1 MRTLASRYHAI
12 FRHSAVWALLLALSA
27 CARSTTGV
35 DGTLTPT
42 SPPPGTPALVV
53 EYATPATAAEAAA
66 AGTDI
71 SKSEDAPDGA
81 SSTAPSLPAEP
92 QVFIRH
98 PVEPGD
104 TLWGLA
110 VQYGVPMAAIQLQ
123 NKLGASTMVKA
134 GQVLEIP
141 PPDPWEKASTYWVIY
156 EVASGDT
163 LSGIAARYGLTTAA
177 LVAANDLTSADYL
190 SIGQSLIL
198 PLRAPAQVLVEA
210 PTPTATAIVLQLP
223 TPTPT
228 LASPGPTAVPTIIVA
243 ATAVAVATVAPLP
256 ADIAAWPREVWRIM
270 NETRAAH
277 GLPPYEYNETLALAA
292 QGHAEDC
299 SQRGSCSHTGSDGSD
314 IKTRVQRVGYTGSYA
329 ECWAVRPSPQGV
341 IDVWMDETPPNDPH
355 RRTVLHTWFTEVGI
369 GVAPSPWK
377 GYYYVIA
384 NFGRPK

>member
-1 MRTLASRYHAI
+1 MSTLSSRRCVLCRCGALW
-12 FRHSAVWALLLALSA
+12 VLLLALTACVVSA
-27 CARSTTGV
+27 TEVEVTP
-35 DGTLTPT
+35 TLT
-42 SPPPGTPALVV
+42 SQPPGTPALVV
-53 EYATPATAAEAAA
+53 QYATPVTAIAETPAASTGASAATATPA
-66 AGTDI
+66 
-71 SKSEDAPDGA
+71 SEVQAP
-81 SSTAPSLPAEP
+81 
-92 QVFIRH
+92 IKH
-98 PVEPGD
+98 PVEAGD
-104 TLWGLA
+104 SLWGLA

-123 NKLGASTMVKA
+123 NGLGASTVIRA
-134 GQVLEIP
+134 GDVLEIP
-141 PPDPWEKASTYWVIY
+141 PPAAWEAASTYWVVY
-156 EVASGDT
+156 EVAAGDT

-177 LVAANDLTSADYL
+177 LVAANDLASADFL

-210 PTPTATAIVLQLP
+210 PAPTDAPIVLHL
-223 TPTPT
+223 PTPT
-228 LASPGPTAVPTIIVA
+228 LAAPGPTAAPTVVVA

-277 GLPPYEYNETLALAA
+277 GLPPYAYNDTLALAA
-292 QGHAEDC
+292 QAHAEDC
-299 SQRGSCSHTGSDGSD
+299 SQRGSCSHTGSDGAD

-341 IDVWMDETPPNDPH
+341 IAIWMDEVPPNDPH

-384 NFGRPK
+384 DFGRPR

>member
-1 MRTLASRYHAI
+1 
-12 FRHSAVWALLLALSA
+12 VWALLLALSA
-27 CARSTTGV
+27 CARATTGIE
-35 DGTLTPT
+35 DTLTPT
-42 SPPPGTPALVV
+42 SQPPGTPALVV
-53 EYATPATAAEAAA
+53 EYTSPRTAGAEESTAT
-66 AGTDI
+66 TDI
-71 SKSEDAPDGA
+71 SRPEDTPDAA
-81 SSTAPSLPAEP
+81 SVTTPLPAES
-92 QVFIRH
+92 QVFIKH

-123 NKLGASTMVKA
+123 NNLGASTVVKA

-141 PPDPWEKASTYWVIY
+141 PPDAWESASTYWVVY
-156 EVASGDT
+156 EVAGGDT

-177 LVAANDLTSADYL
+177 LVQANDLASADYL
-190 SIGQSLIL
+190 AVGQSLIL
-198 PLRAPAQVLVEA
+198 PLRAPAQVLVQA
-210 PTPTATAIVLQLP
+210 PTPTATAIVLHLP

-228 LASPGPTAVPTIIVA
+228 LASPGPTTAPTVVMA

-256 ADIAAWPREVWRIM
+256 ADVAAWPREVWRIM

-277 GLPPYEYNETLALAA
+277 GLPPYDYNDTLALAA

-341 IDVWMDETPPNDPH
+341 IDVWMDEVPPNDPH

-384 NFGRPK
+384 NFGRPR

>member
-1 MRTLASRYHAI
+1 MKTLTSRYRAI
-12 FRHSAVWALLLALSA
+12 RGRSALLALLLALSA
-27 CARSTTGV
+27 CARSTTGIE
-35 DGTLTPT
+35 GTLTPT

-53 EYATPATAAEAAA
+53 EYATPVTAVDASIAA
-66 AGTDI
+66 DI
-71 SKSEDAPDGA
+71 SKPEDVAGGT
-81 SSTAPSLPAEP
+81 SSAVTQLPAEP

-98 PVEPGD
+98 PVERGD

-123 NKLGASTMVKA
+123 NNLGASTVVKA

-141 PPDPWEKASTYWVIY
+141 PPGAWESASTYWVVY
-156 EVASGDT
+156 EVASGET

-177 LVAANDLTSADYL
+177 LVAANDLASADFL

-198 PLRAPAQVLVEA
+198 PLRAPAQVLVQA

-223 TPTPT
+223 TPTPALT
-228 LASPGPTAVPTIIVA
+228 SPDPTVAPTVVVV

-256 ADIAAWPREVWRIM
+256 ANIAAWPREVWRIM

-277 GLPPYEYNETLALAA
+277 GLPPYDYNETLALAA
-292 QGHAEDC
+292 QSHAEDC

-314 IKTRVQRVGYTGSYA
+314 IKTRVQRVGYTGGYA

-341 IDVWMDETPPNDPH
+341 IDVWMDEVPPNDPH

-369 GVAPSPWK
+369 GVAASPWK

>member
-1 MRTLASRYHAI
+1 MC
-12 FRHSAVWALLLALSA
+12 ALLLALCA
-27 CARSTTGV
+27 CARATT
-35 DGTLTPT
+35 DTESALTPT
-42 SPPPGTPALVV
+42 SSLPGTPALVV
-53 EYATPATAAEAAA
+53 EYVTPATATEATAA
-66 AGTDI
+66 TADTSGTANTPNT
-71 SKSEDAPDGA
+71 EDASSGA
-81 SSTAPSLPAEP
+81 SAMTNQLPAES
-92 QVFIRH
+92 QVFIKH

-110 VQYGVPMAAIQLQ
+110 VQYGVPMAAIQLR
-123 NKLGASTMVKA
+123 NKLGASTVVKA

-141 PPDPWEKASTYWVIY
+141 PPDAWEAASTYWVVY
-156 EVASGDT
+156 EVAGGDT

-177 LVAANDLTSADYL
+177 LLAANELASADFL
-190 SIGQSLIL
+190 SIGQSLVL

-223 TPTPT
+223 TPTPAS
-228 LASPGPTAVPTIIVA
+228 ASPDPTVAPTV
-243 ATAVAVATVAPLP
+243 VAVATVAPLP
-256 ADIAAWPREVWRIM
+256 ADIAAWPGEVWRIM

-277 GLPPYEYNETLALAA
+277 GLPPYAYNDTLAQAA
-292 QGHAEDC
+292 QLHAEDC

-341 IDVWMDETPPNDPH
+341 IDIWMDEVAPNDPH

-384 NFGRPK
+384 DFGRPR